1 MLKLVTNVTFSWL
14 NRWCF
19 WTKRNDDERAGESM
33 ILVWKCKLC
42 AWKSVN
48 MQWICPLH
56 TPPYALH
63 RPLLPICA
71 PRAGIPSKTDHRVRK
86 LTYTLQPGG
95 REGGLTVQTK
105 EGRKKGYID
114 DMRILWL
121 LHLCGCLGGASESK
135 WGKWGKLEQGRASV
149 SSRYSSF
156 HQSCFPIT
164 LLLHISWHFPQI

>member
-1 MLKLVTNVTFSWL
+1 MHVATGHNGTIYDDDDAEVGITNVTFSWL
-14 NRWCF
+14 YRWCF

-121 LHLCGCLGGASESK
+121 LHLCGWWWSK
-135 WGKWGKLEQGRASV
+135 WS
-149 SSRYSSF
+149 
-156 HQSCFPIT
+156 
-164 LLLHISWHFPQI
+164 